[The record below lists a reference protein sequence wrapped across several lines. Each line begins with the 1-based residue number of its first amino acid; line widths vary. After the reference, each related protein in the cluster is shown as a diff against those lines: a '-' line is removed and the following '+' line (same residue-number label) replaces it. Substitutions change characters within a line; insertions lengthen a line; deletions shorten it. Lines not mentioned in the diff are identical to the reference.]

1 MKRLKYGFIP
11 RCVMTWLPDKIK
23 EVPMD
28 LAEMHSYI
36 IHLKAIFTEL
46 GYQWGFVMKVRAEM
60 PCNSATKHGK
70 FDLI

>member
-1 MKRLKYGFIP
+1 
-11 RCVMTWLPDKIK
+11 
-23 EVPMD
+23 MD